1 MTDSLESNQGAEVSL
16 TETVRE
22 QAFLALAD
30 AHLDA
35 SYRLAT
41 AIVGD
46 RSEAEDATQ
55 DALVVAWRRWSQLR
69 DPARFEAWFH
79 RILLNTCRDRLRQ
92 NARRRSVDLSADLA
106 GPSDPTAELDDH
118 DQIGRALARLS
129 PDHRIV
135 VTLRYYLDL
144 PIDEIARRLGIPAG
158 TVSSRLHNALRQMR
172 TGVDR

>member
-1 MTDSLESNQGAEVSL
+1 MTDSLESTPDA
-16 TETVRE
+16 TVRLSEASRE
-22 QAFLALAD
+22 QAFLTLAD

-35 SYRLAT
+35 SYRLAA
-41 AIVGD
+41 AILGD

-69 DPARFEAWFH
+69 DPSRFEAWFH
-79 RILLNTCRDRLRQ
+79 RILVNTCRDRLRQ
-92 NARRRSVDLSADLA
+92 TVRRRSVDLSGELA

-135 VTLRYYLDL
+135 VTLRYSLDL